1 MRVHLSIDD
10 GLIIY
15 GSHLLVPIAIKY
27 QILSDLYKSQ
37 QGSVHTKQQV
47 YLMIYWPEINH
58 DIDSVV
64 LSCQQCKEAG
74 HALDSK
80 EQLIQKP
87 KPPRLFHEVAANYCS
102 YGGKQFL
109 ILVDCFTN

>member
-1 MRVHLSIDD
+1 M
-10 GLIIY
+10 
-15 GSHLLVPIAIKY
+15 
-27 QILSDLYKSQ
+27 
-37 QGSVHTKQQV
+37 HTKQQV

-58 DIDSVV
+58 DIDSVA
-64 LSCQQCKEAG
+64 LSCQQCKEAS

-87 KPPRLFHEVAANYCS
+87 KPPRLFQEVAANYCS